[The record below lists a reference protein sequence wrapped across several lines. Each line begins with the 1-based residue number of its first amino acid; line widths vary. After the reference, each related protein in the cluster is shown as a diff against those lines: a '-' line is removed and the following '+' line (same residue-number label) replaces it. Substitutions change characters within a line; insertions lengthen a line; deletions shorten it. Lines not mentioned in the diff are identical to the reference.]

1 MRLDRRLLLTS
12 CYLLAIA
19 PRPLSYVSL
28 YLSLYVCVCLVV
40 NGQVSLLL
48 LLPTSE
54 PRDATTY
61 VQADCDIDWWMTS
74 VMEGVG

>member
-19 PRPLSYVSL
+19 LRLLSYVSL

-61 VQADCDIDWWMTS
+61 VQADYDIDWWMTS